1 MRRSYFRKWK
11 ITNKN
16 RQQLE
21 KTKIPSLTTASLQP
35 SQTLFQMSDLAKLKS
50 IESFVLKTL
59 IARIQAIPVISGKI
73 VLKHS
78 KTGIDNNS
86 NETTS

>member
-1 MRRSYFRKWK
+1 
-11 ITNKN
+11 
-16 RQQLE
+16 
-21 KTKIPSLTTASLQP
+21 
-35 SQTLFQMSDLAKLKS
+35 MSDLAKLKS

-86 NETTS
+86 NETTNFLTIQLLPNNPKSDDIRMI